1 MGICTSTKQKNVKAN
16 QKNDPKADG
25 KDKDKPK
32 DDKEGNKNE
41 GEKKDESK
49 KEESNKKLPGEEGE
63 KPDKSFNSMDVKSN
77 DNVENNANEN
87 EKTSKFEEIKVTFNN
102 KGNNELVETF
112 KTSEKISVLFKYLE
126 KVNKYAEYDL
136 LYGENGESLLS
147 RMNNSI
153 GSVFS
158 DVDNVELSMFYFGLE
173 ISDNLKKEYE
183 INTTLIG
190 APLFDLGGDIG
201 LLIFH
206 KFEKKFS
213 SLIIKEEKL
222 SKFSHLSSYCNCK
235 NCFFICGGES
245 DENKTN
251 NNINFNPEQFI
262 ANFCEIDLFSPST
275 INDLKPLTQPRA
287 WHSMIFIPT
296 KYIFIVGGNTNK
308 VEIYETEKK
317 TLQVDSEMK
326 EIRNECTLF
335 CMNNSI
341 LYAFGGC
348 KYDGTYLKN
357 VEKCNLRRNER
368 KWEMVNFKTSG
379 NANFQDCFY
388 VPVLKNDNNLILFS
402 TNESDNNNYDNLLF
416 DNENED
422 NPTISNYKSDD
433 KIIYVCPEKIFHPI
447 GEDTYVLIPLIGRCV
462 NYYKIKSD
470 MKLIKEEDLD
480 ALKEI
485 ID

>member
-25 KDKDKPK
+25 KDKDKSK

-87 EKTSKFEEIKVTFNN
+87 EKTSKFEEIKITFNN
-102 KGNNELVETF
+102 KDNNELVETF
-112 KTSEKISVLFKYLE
+112 KTSDKISVLFKYLE
-126 KVNKYAEYDL
+126 KINKYAEYDL

-147 RMNNSI
+147 RTNNTI
-153 GSVFS
+153 GSIFP
-158 DVDNVELSMFYFGLE
+158 DVENVEISMFYFGLD
-173 ISDNLKKEYE
+173 ISDDLKKDYE
-183 INTTLIG
+183 INTTMLG
-190 APLFDLGGDIG
+190 VPLFDLGGDIG

-206 KFEKKFS
+206 KFEKNFS
-213 SLIIKEEKL
+213 SQIIKEEKL
-222 SKFSHLSSYCNCK
+222 TKFNHLSSFCNCK
-235 NCFFICGGES
+235 NCLFICGGES
-245 DENKTN
+245 EENKTN
-251 NNINFNPEQFI
+251 NNIKFNPEHFI
-262 ANFCEIDLFSPST
+262 NNFCEIDLFSPTT
-275 INDLKPLTQPRA
+275 INDLKPLLQPRA
-287 WHSMIFIPT
+287 FHSMIFIPG
-296 KYIFIVGGNTNK
+296 KYIFIVGGCTNK
-308 VEIYETEKK
+308 VEIYDTEKK

-326 EIRNECTLF
+326 EPRNECTLF

-341 LYAFGGC
+341 LYAFGGS
-348 KYDGTYLKN
+348 KDDGTYLKN

-379 NANFQDCFY
+379 NINFQDCFY
-388 VPVLKNDNNLILFS
+388 VPILKNDNNLILFS
-402 TNESDNNNYDNLLF
+402 TNECESNNYDNILF
-416 DNENED
+416 DVENED
-422 NPTISNYKSDD
+422 NPTISNFKSDV
-433 KIIYVCPEKIFHPI
+433 KIIDVCPEKIFHPI

-470 MKLIKEEDLD
+470 MKLTKEQDLD
-480 ALKEI
+480 ALKAI